1 MRRFIIICHQYIQ
14 RRINEINKRCY
25 TSSIFRF
32 GWYRFVFSCFSFVR
46 IIFSFASC
54 CKPRRCEVC
63 SVHLAAVG
71 DVLLYGTV
79 FDCLQLIELEEIYH
93 FQGHTRADMVQSLD
107 FFTFLV
113 VKHVCDL
120 KDLCGGRNDR
130 LFSKFEVGIEKCVT
144 CESVLNFL

>member
-1 MRRFIIICHQYIQ
+1 MQGGGVHMHSVGSAFIGTDVDKLGLVLKQLLWAA
-14 RRINEINKRCY
+14 NDAVPTE
-25 TSSIFRF
+25 TPT
-32 GWYRFVFSCFSFVR
+32 G
-46 IIFSFASC
+46 
-54 CKPRRCEVC
+54 EVC

-144 CESVLNFL
+144 CQSVLNFL